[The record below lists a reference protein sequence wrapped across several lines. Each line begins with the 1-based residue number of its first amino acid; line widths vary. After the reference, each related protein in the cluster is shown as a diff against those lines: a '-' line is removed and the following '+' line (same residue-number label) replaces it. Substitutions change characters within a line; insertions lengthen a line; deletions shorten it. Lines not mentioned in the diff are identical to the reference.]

1 MKKFILSILVYFLI
15 SSVSFAKEPINIA
28 YTIDNNYVI
37 PTLISIDSI
46 IKNSSYDTKYDFYI
60 VESGLTTYSKYLMKN
75 HIKKYNHKVE
85 FVPVDTDRITKGVNL
100 YKHLTPIAIARVVIP
115 EILPDVD
122 RVIYLDGDTMVTGDL
137 SDLYYSDLG
146 VKSTGMVNDFIE
158 NVWLKRFSDFNLE
171 NGFYN
176 SGMILMDAK
185 KWREQNLSQRII
197 DTLHNDLERYQ
208 KTQFADQI
216 IISEVLGSSIK
227 TVHPRWNNQCF
238 STKCVTDFDMS
249 EGGVYHYIVDKPWN
263 RLSNLEQTPV
273 NLAYINHWKNS
284 EFKNYIYYYLW
295 KNIEKT
301 YNAKISLEKIK
312 SKYFRYFEMLKKH
325 KNFPE
330 FPIAEWAYI
339 IDGK

>member
-137 SDLYYSDLG
+137 SELY
-146 VKSTGMVNDFIE
+146 
-158 NVWLKRFSDFNLE
+158 
-171 NGFYN
+171 
-176 SGMILMDAK
+176 
-185 KWREQNLSQRII
+185 
-197 DTLHNDLERYQ
+197 
-208 KTQFADQI
+208 
-216 IISEVLGSSIK
+216 
-227 TVHPRWNNQCF
+227 
-238 STKCVTDFDMS
+238 DFDDS
-249 EGGVYHYIVDKPWN
+249 YGGT
-263 RLSNLEQTPV
+263 L
-273 NLAYINHWKNS
+273 
-284 EFKNYIYYYLW
+284 
-295 KNIEKT
+295 
-301 YNAKISLEKIK
+301 
-312 SKYFRYFEMLKKH
+312 
-325 KNFPE
+325 
-330 FPIAEWAYI
+330 
-339 IDGK
+339 